1 MTSPPGPDDPDVRP
15 PFWRHRYYYLALKI
29 VVLACAVYFAARVL
43 GYV

>member
-1 MTSPPGPDDPDVRP
+1 MTSPPAPDDPDVRP